1 MCEDTDMD
9 TPTVSM
15 TADATY
21 CYDNVGE
28 NAKKLYTKLSKLRE
42 ISLKCDWTKDKK
54 MMGGM
59 ASYPYLSAGK
69 VKQNFAPLFVKAGLE
84 LDLSYGKPIQLEP
97 IETRNS
103 RMQHWMVELI
113 VKIIDID
120 TGYGTNFCSYWG
132 EGTDV
137 LDKGLRKAMTAAI
150 KSWLSD
156 MFFLEEGIDPEISG
170 PTEIAGNYTPK
181 EDPEIKSKIAESAV
195 KPKPAEKPKEEP
207 KAEPKEEAGNQP
219 TSVEKPAKAPR
230 AKKEPM
236 TKKETPEPVKP
247 VESAPE
253 APAQPSAPAGD
264 LIPGS
269 DTGYKVAGV
278 QEKPLN
284 KIVGEWASALANGK
298 ITQARYDE
306 MATACRAIND
316 NRAVMQFIVKYR
328 KVE

>member
-1 MCEDTDMD
+1 MD
-9 TPTVSM
+9 TGYCTGETHTVSL
-15 TADATY
+15 TTDLA
-21 CYDNVGE
+21 G
-28 NAKKLYTKLSKLRE
+28 KLQTKISNLRAL
-42 ISLKCDWTKDKK
+42 SLKCDWTKDKK

-84 LDLSYGKPIQLEP
+84 LDMTYGEPKQLEM

-103 RMQHWMVELI
+103 RMQHWLVRLD
-113 VKIIDID
+113 VRIIDIE
-120 TGYGTNFCSYWG
+120 TGYGTAYQSYWG

-156 MFFLEEGIDPEISG
+156 MFFLEEGIDPEVSG

-207 KAEPKEEAGNQP
+207 KAEPKEETGNQP
-219 TSVEKPAKAPR
+219 APAEKPAKAPR

-236 TKKETPEPVKP
+236 TKKETPEPAKP
-247 VESAPE
+247 AESAPE
-253 APAQPSAPAGD
+253 APAQPSAPASD
-264 LIPGS
+264 LVPGS

-284 KIVGEWASALANGK
+284 KIVREWGEALAGGK
-298 ITQARYDE
+298 VTQARYDE
-306 MATACRAIND
+306 MAKECRAINE